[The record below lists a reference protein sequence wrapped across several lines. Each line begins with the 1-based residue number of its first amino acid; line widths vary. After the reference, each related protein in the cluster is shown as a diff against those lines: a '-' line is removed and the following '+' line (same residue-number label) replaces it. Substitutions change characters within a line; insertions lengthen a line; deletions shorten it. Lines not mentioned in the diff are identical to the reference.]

1 MRSTKACLITLC
13 LSFSFPL
20 FAATSTADLPDTV
33 WVVENYQQLLKINP
47 RSPNSIETTLP
58 VQGFASG
65 EKIVGIDF
73 RVARGDLYALSNQG
87 RIFIINLSSGVATLV
102 PGSKPTEPINDGH
115 WGFDFNPA
123 ADKMRVVGKQNL
135 NLRLHPD
142 TGAIVDFDGKT
153 LGTQMD
159 PRLTYDQGDVNA
171 AYTPDIV
178 AAAYTYNPTNEKLT
192 TNYAIDKQRGTL
204 VMQGTKEGA
213 TPAVSPNLG
222 VLYTIGGLGIEPIQ
236 DASLDI
242 SDINNV
248 ALGTITTSAS
258 LPAKLVVIDLTTGR
272 AELLGHFPRGKT
284 ITGLAIEP

>member
-1 MRSTKACLITLC
+1 MHSTKACLITLC
-13 LSFSFPL
+13 LSFGFPL
-20 FAATSTADLPDTV
+20 FAATSPADLPSTV
-33 WVVENYQQLLKINP
+33 WVIENSQHLLKINP
-47 RSPNSIETTLP
+47 RSPGTIQTTLP
-58 VQGFASG
+58 VQGLASG

-73 RVARGDLYALSNQG
+73 RVARGDLYALSSQG

-102 PGSKPTEPINDGH
+102 PGSKPTEPINGGH

-142 TGAIVDFDGKT
+142 TGAIIDFDSKT
-153 LGTQMD
+153 SGTQTD
-159 PRLTYDQGDVNA
+159 PKLTYDRGDINA

-178 AAAYTYNPTNEKLT
+178 AAAYTYNPNNEKLT

-204 VMQGTKEGA
+204 VMQGTIEGA

-242 SDINNV
+242 SDINNI